1 MITLRDCSKTKT
13 KHFGNMKKT
22 KCLLQRQRSQNPSS
36 ATDFN
41 SGAISISLVLLL
53 WVLAKILP
61 TSNNMIL
68 PAAADLLTAYF
79 VTSKSEKQMDSENVC
94 NLCFVDTE

>member
-13 KHFGNMKKT
+13 KHFGNVKKT

-41 SGAISISLVLLL
+41 SGTISISLVLLL

-79 VTSKSEKQMDSENVC
+79 VTSKSE
-94 NLCFVDTE
+94 